1 MNIQG
6 LVSQLNEQLQT
17 AQKDYYVGTPSI
29 SDAEYDAL
37 EVQLIALV
45 ETNPQFASIATVLNS
60 VGDSKNSE
68 TRILHDRP
76 MLSIENYYTS
86 ESFCEAAKNY
96 GYFLLEEPKRDGI
109 SCELKY
115 ENGKLYQAVTR
126 GDGEAGEDMTAQV
139 KHCKAIP
146 QTISVKYNVRVRG
159 ELVMRNS
166 ELARINSLGGKIHSN
181 TRNLTAG
188 TMKQKDLSVVDSR
201 EIILVPWD
209 LYSPTEDAKLPDS
222 AYDRMK
228 LTESFGFPKYEGVR
242 IPSAEIHST
251 LVSLLATLKN
261 SDITAD
267 GVVIKV
273 DSHKLRNKLGV
284 GNKYTKYQHCFK
296 PQNLAA
302 ETTLLSIEYG
312 LGRTGKITPVAIL
325 APVNLGGAMI
335 SRATLCN
342 ETYMENLGIM
352 IGATVKVLRSGD
364 VIPFIC
370 GVVNSK
376 NAKPYVFPTT
386 CLSCGTKLK
395 TDLTAKIVQRF
406 CENSACPGK
415 AAEQFAYISHR
426 DTLEIDC
433 LGDSMAIELVEHKIV
448 DIANL
453 FEFGNDIISSQ
464 NRNHGYPTTN
474 DLANTYG
481 FRSGV
486 NILKMVKS
494 LETAKKATWDRWFA
508 SLGIENIGH
517 SLGKDIAIALNLT
530 SEDMKSL
537 PKLLL
542 NLPALNLN
550 KLGPV
555 KTGAIIDWAK
565 NASNITLCNRLYNAG
580 VRPSVKNV
588 PVVASGAKLSGIKF
602 VVTGTLSIGTRKE
615 ISAQLVALGA
625 EELSAVSSSC
635 NLLVVGEDAGSKLEK
650 AQKKGI
656 KIVDEKWVKEVL
668 GL

>member
-1 MNIQG
+1 M
-6 LVSQLNEQLQT
+6 
-17 AQKDYYVGTPSI
+17 
-29 SDAEYDAL
+29 
-37 EVQLIALV
+37 
-45 ETNPQFASIATVLNS
+45 
-60 VGDSKNSE
+60 
-68 TRILHDRP
+68 
-76 MLSIENYYTS
+76 
-86 ESFCEAAKNY
+86 
-96 GYFLLEEPKRDGI
+96 LEEPKRDGI

-146 QTISVKYNVRVRG
+146 QTIPLKYNVRVRG

-166 ELARINSLGGKIHSN
+166 ELARINALGGKQYANS
-181 TRNLTAG
+181 RNLTAG
-188 TMKQKDLSVVDSR
+188 TMKNDDLKIVESRNVV
-201 EIILVPWD
+201 LVPWD
-209 LYSPTEDAKLPDS
+209 MYSPNEDEKLPDS

-228 LTESFGFPKYEGVR
+228 LLESFGFPKYEGVR
-242 IPSAEIHST
+242 VPASEIRSA
-251 LVSLLATLKN
+251 LKDMLT
-261 SDITAD
+261 SIKGTDITAD

-284 GNKYTKYQHCFK
+284 GTKYTKYQHCFK

-312 LGRTGKITPVAIL
+312 LGRTGKVTPVAIL

-352 IGATVKVLRSGD
+352 LGATVKILRSGD

-370 GVVNSK
+370 GVTNTK
-376 NAKPYVFPTT
+376 NAKPYVFPTV
-386 CLSCGTKLK
+386 CPSCGSKLK
-395 TDLTAKIVQRF
+395 SDLTTEIVQRF

-415 AAEQFAYISHR
+415 ASEQFAYIANR
-426 DTLEIDC
+426 ETLEIDC
-433 LGDSMAIELVEHKIV
+433 LGDSMAAELVAHKVV

-453 FEFGNDIISSQ
+453 FEFGNDVTS
-464 NRNHGYPTTN
+464 NKWNAKFLAN
-474 DLANTYG
+474 DLG

-486 NILKMVKS
+486 NTLKMVKS
-494 LETAKKATWDRWFA
+494 LENAKKANWSRWFA
-508 SLGIENIGH
+508 AISIPFIGH

-542 NLPALNLN
+542 KLPALNLN

-555 KTGAIIDWAK
+555 KTTSIVDWAK
-565 NASNITLCNRLYNAG
+565 NPNNIALCDRLYNAG
-580 VRPSVKNV
+580 VRPSVQSA
-588 PVVASGAKLSGIKF
+588 PIVAVGAKLAGIKF
-602 VVTGTLSIGTRKE
+602 VITGTLSGGTRKE
-615 ISAQLVALGA
+615 ISAKLVAIGA

-635 NLLVVGEDAGSKLEK
+635 NLLIVGEDAGSKLEK
-650 AQKKGI
+650 AKKKGI
-656 KIVDEKWVKEVL
+656 KIVDESWVNEVL
-668 GL
+668 GVN